1 MEEAIVYEATLK
13 TKTGADN
20 YVGIVEKDFKSRYYN
35 HKTSFNN
42 STKRNATAL
51 SAKYHDAIDNKETP
65 TVRWAVLH
73 KSTPYR
79 CGSRKCDLC
88 LTEKLAIL

>member
-1 MEEAIVYEATLK
+1 MSKKKCNCRNRAECPLDGRCMEEAIVYEATLK

-51 SAKYHDAIDNKETP
+51 SAKYHDAVDNK
-65 TVRWAVLH
+65 
-73 KSTPYR
+73 
-79 CGSRKCDLC
+79 
-88 LTEKLAIL
+88 